1 MERRG
6 NFTPIVLSVDGL
18 LHREAE
24 HFLKRMAANLAHK
37 WEKAY
42 SQTCGYVRARLA
54 FAIIR
59 ATSLC
64 LRGSRVK
71 WRSELGMDDG
81 APLYS
86 IGNPNPVL
94 QKEVSRLG
102 KKEKKE
108 VTNDAGITVQIST
121 EEGIAM
127 KASLG
132 IPWSKIQIL
141 RR

>member
-1 MERRG
+1 M
-6 NFTPIVLSVDGL
+6 LSVDGL

-37 WEKAY
+37 WEKPY

-71 WRSELGMDDG
+71 WRSGLGMDDG
-81 APLYS
+81 APLYYFAHLYLHNNEQNKS
-86 IGNPNPVL
+86 IAVGL
-94 QKEVSRLG
+94 VSYPDSYSHSCRWITSPLRG
-102 KKEKKE
+102 KR
-108 VTNDAGITVQIST
+108 TF
-121 EEGIAM
+121 
-127 KASLG
+127 
-132 IPWSKIQIL
+132 WF
-141 RR
+141 